1 MICNLCGTQE
11 ASIHLTEIVNS
22 QMIEI
27 HLCETCAQEK
37 GTDFKTHFNLTE
49 LLAGFVDPGKS
60 AKTPEKRFAGKCPEC
75 ALTYDEFGKSGRLGC
90 PACYEA
96 FSKMLLP
103 LIKRVQRSTRHVGKR
118 PSRVSAESS
127 QSQELQ
133 LLQNRL
139 AKSVQME
146 EFEEAA
152 RLRDE
157 IRQAEEK
164 LKKTGKSKS

>member
-11 ASIHLTEIVNS
+11 SSIHLTEIVNN

-37 GTDFKTHFNLTE
+37 GTDFKTHFNLTD
-49 LLAGFVDPGKS
+49 LLAGLVDPDKAS
-60 AKTPEKRFAGKCPEC
+60 KTAEKRLAGKCPEC
-75 ALTYDEFGKSGRLGC
+75 SMTYDEFGKSGRLGC
-90 PACYEA
+90 AACYDA
-96 FSKMLLP
+96 FGKMLLP
-103 LIKRVQRSTRHVGKR
+103 LIKRVQRSTKHVGKR
-118 PSRVSAESS
+118 PSRVSPETGHGH
-127 QSQELQ
+127 ELQ
-133 LLQNRL
+133 LLQDRL

-157 IRQAEEK
+157 IRKTEEK
-164 LKKTGKSKS
+164 FKKPGKSKS